1 VKNKISK
8 NARKLPESFF
18 KKISESKNSKYGQF
32 IIQTNEVQF
41 YLIFLIILKTVL
53 PGKKL
58 KECLEEY
65 TLGKLIYKFKTF
77 ANEPLK
83 LSLIESLKKY
93 NESRNSLAHK
103 MFTREKLTE
112 KECELSI
119 ELGEEILWGLKF
131 LSKSNWSKKKYNL

>member
-1 VKNKISK
+1 VKNKTSE

-18 KKISESKNSKYGQF
+18 KKINESKNSKYGQF

-41 YLIFLIILKTVL
+41 YLIFLIILKTAL
-53 PGKKL
+53 PSKKL
-58 KECLEEY
+58 KEYLEEC
-65 TLGKLIYKFKTF
+65 TLGNLIYKFKTCS
-77 ANEPLK
+77 NEPFE

-112 KECELSI
+112 KECELSV
-119 ELGEEILWGLKF
+119 ELGEEILISLKF
-131 LSKSNWSKKKYNL
+131 LSKSIWSNKKYNL